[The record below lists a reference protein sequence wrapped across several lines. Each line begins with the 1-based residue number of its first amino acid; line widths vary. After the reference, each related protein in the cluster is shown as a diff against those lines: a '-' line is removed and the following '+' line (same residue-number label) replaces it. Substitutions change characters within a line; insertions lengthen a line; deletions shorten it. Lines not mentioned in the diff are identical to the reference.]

1 MLRALVSNWEVKLL
15 SLTIAVVVW
24 FFVVSAER
32 SQLTMTAAV
41 EYVGLGAGKVLVGAR
56 RDNVELEVEA
66 TRWAAARLTP
76 TSVRLR
82 VDVANLPEG
91 ESTVRLSRE
100 IVDVPPG
107 VRVTRISPAW
117 LRVAVAAA
125 VTRPVRVVPH
135 VRGTPADGY
144 TMRRMAVDPPTVQLK
159 GPRSTIDVWDTVDTD
174 PVDIAGRQQTVTQT
188 VPLALP
194 DSVFPVTERT
204 VVVTVDIR
212 PEESMRQRK
221 PAESRK

>member
-1 MLRALVSNWEVKLL
+1 MLRAFVSNWEVKLL
-15 SLTIAVVVW
+15 SVALAVVVW

-32 SQLTMTAAV
+32 SQITMTAAV
-41 EYVGLGAGKVLVGAR
+41 EYVGLGAGKVLVGER
-56 RDNVELEVEA
+56 RDSVDLEVEA

-82 VDVANLPEG
+82 VDVATLPEG
-91 ESTVRLSRE
+91 ESTVRLSRDVVE
-100 IVDVPPG
+100 VPPG

-117 LRVAVAAA
+117 LRVGLAAA

-135 VRGTPADGY
+135 VRGNPAEGY

-188 VPLALP
+188 VPLVLP
-194 DSVFPVTERT
+194 DAVFPVTERT

-212 PEESMRQRK
+212 PEDPMRQRK